1 MLIGTITSHI
11 NYYFFNQTRRSPFYS
26 YARPFIVS
34 GEPSIP
40 SIVVENKNHYSIGTM
55 VLIQNGSDGYEATL
69 SLSAVTDASGNPITE
84 GNASSLNVGT
94 VTGDLDVCGSL
105 AVGVSAIVNGNATFA
120 SSINVGGSA
129 VVSGNATFVSSINVS
144 GAAVVDGNATFGRT
158 INVSGDVNGMPYPPP
173 YAHIRMNAPGV
184 NSDDQYNFASSCG
197 NMYTTSSK
205 SSHFNWNNTDKELDV
220 SGAGEYE
227 VNLTA
232 AAQTDTTN
240 NQVTCRVKLDGV
252 IQTAITYRINTAT
265 DPHPISISWIGPVTS
280 GQSITVT
287 IDGTYN
293 TQLMLGS
300 AITVK
305 RVS

>member
-11 NYYFFNQTRRSPFYS
+11 NYFFPTHARRSPLYS

-40 SIVVENKNHYSIGTM
+40 SIVVENKNHYSINTM
-55 VLIQNGSDGYEATL
+55 VLIQNGSDGYEAVL
-69 SLSAVTDASGNPITE
+69 PLSAVTDTSGNPITE

-105 AVGVSAIVNGNATFA
+105 AVGVSAVVNGNATFA

-129 VVSGNATFVSSINVS
+129 VVSGNATFASSINVS
-144 GAAVVDGNATFGRT
+144 G
-158 INVSGDVNGMPYPPP
+158 SVNGMPYPPP
-173 YAHIRMNAPGV
+173 YAHIRMNATGV

-197 NMYTTSSK
+197 NMYTTSSN
-205 SSHFNWNNTDKELDV
+205 SSHFNWNDTDKELDV
-220 SGAGEYE
+220 SATGEYE

-240 NQVTCRVKLDGV
+240 NQITCRVKLDEV
-252 IQTAITYRINTAT
+252 LQTAITYRVNTAT
-265 DPHPISISWIGPVTS
+265 DPHPLSISWVGPVTS

-287 IDGTYN
+287 IDGTEN

>member
-1 MLIGTITSHI
+1 MLIGTITNHI

-55 VLIQNGSDGYEATL
+55 VLIQNGSDGYEAVL
-69 SLSAVTDASGNPITE
+69 PLSAVTDASGNPITE

-105 AVGVSAIVNGNATFA
+105 AVGVSAVVNGNATFA

-129 VVSGNATFVSSINVS
+129 VVSGNATFTSSINVS
-144 GAAVVDGNATFGRT
+144 G
-158 INVSGDVNGMPYPPP
+158 SVNGMPYPPP
-173 YAHIRMNAPGV
+173 YAHIRMNATGV

-197 NMYTTSSK
+197 NMYTTSSN
-205 SSHFNWNNTDKELDV
+205 SSHFNWNDTDKELDV
-220 SGAGEYE
+220 SATGEYE

-280 GQSITVT
+280 GESITVT
-287 IDGTYN
+287 IDGTEN

>member
-11 NYYFFNQTRRSPFYS
+11 NYFFPESHLGFAPPRKNSFYS

-40 SIVVENKNHYSIGTM
+40 SIVVKNNGYYSIDTM
-55 VLIQNGSDGYEATL
+55 VLIQNGSDGYEAVL
-69 SLSAVTDASGNPITE
+69 PLSAVTDASGNPITE

-105 AVGVSAIVNGNATFA
+105 AVG
-120 SSINVGGSA
+120 GSA
-129 VVSGNATFVSSINVS
+129 VVSGNATFTSSINVS
-144 GAAVVDGNATFGRT
+144 GSAVVSGNATFT
-158 INVSGDVNGMPYPPP
+158 SSINVSGSVNGMPYPPP
-173 YAHIRMNAPGV
+173 YAHIRMNAAGV

-197 NMYTTSSK
+197 NMYTTSSN
-205 SSHFNWNNTDKELDV
+205 SSHFNWNDTDKELDV
-220 SGAGEYE
+220 SAAGEYE

-280 GQSITVT
+280 GESITVT
-287 IDGTYN
+287 IDGTEN

>member
-11 NYYFFNQTRRSPFYS
+11 NYFFPESHLGFAPPRKNSFYS

-40 SIVVENKNHYSIGTM
+40 SIVVKNNGYYSIDTM
-55 VLIQNGSDGYEATL
+55 VLIQNGSDGYEAVL
-69 SLSAVTDASGNPITE
+69 PLSAVTDASGNPITE

-129 VVSGNATFVSSINVS
+129 VVSGNATFTSSINVS
-144 GAAVVDGNATFGRT
+144 GS
-158 INVSGDVNGMPYPPP
+158 INGMPYPPP
-173 YAHIRMNAPGV
+173 YAHIRMNAAGV

-197 NMYTTSSK
+197 NMYTTSSN
-205 SSHFNWNNTDKELDV
+205 SSHFNWNDTDKELDV
-220 SGAGEYE
+220 SAAGEYE

-265 DPHPISISWIGPVTS
+265 DPHPISISWVGPVTS
-280 GQSITVT
+280 GESITVT
-287 IDGTYN
+287 IDGTEN

>member
-1 MLIGTITSHI
+1 LTPSGVITVIENPS
-11 NYYFFNQTRRSPFYS
+11 FFAVDTLV
-26 YARPFIVS
+26 IVRENE
-34 GEPSIP
+34 GED
-40 SIVVENKNHYSIGTM
+40 N
-55 VLIQNGSDGYEATL
+55 DEA
-69 SLSAVTDASGNPITE
+69 I
-84 GNASSLNVGT
+84 
-94 VTGDLDVCGSL
+94 L
-105 AVGVSAIVNGNATFA
+105 ALSAIVDDGEYIIPTVSPDGGPGASTIPDNNNFNLTLEDNGDITFA
-120 SSINVGGSA
+120 SGIN
-129 VVSGNATFVSSINVS
+129 VSGNATFVSSINVS

-173 YAHIRMNAPGV
+173 YAHIRMNATGV

-197 NMYTTSSK
+197 NMYTTSSN
-205 SSHFNWNNTDKELDV
+205 SSHFNWNDTDKELDV
-220 SGAGEYE
+220 SAAGEYE

-252 IQTAITYRINTAT
+252 LQTAITYRINTAT
-265 DPHPISISWIGPVTS
+265 DPHPISISWVGPVTS
-280 GQSITVT
+280 GESITVT
-287 IDGTYN
+287 IDGTEN